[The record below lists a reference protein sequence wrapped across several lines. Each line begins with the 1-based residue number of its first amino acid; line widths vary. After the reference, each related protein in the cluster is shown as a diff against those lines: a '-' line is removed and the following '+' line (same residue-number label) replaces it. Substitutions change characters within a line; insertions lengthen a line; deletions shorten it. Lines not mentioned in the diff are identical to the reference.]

1 MFLLWFYG
9 AAYIFQF
16 PYNFFFSIF
25 KEFLNIEFP
34 YFKWTILSS
43 QIGYY

>member
-16 PYNFFFSIF
+16 PYNFFSIL

-34 YFKWTILSS
+34 GFKWTILSS
-43 QIGYY
+43 PIGYY